1 MKHPGARRRP
11 GRERAVACS
20 AASAFAAGWVLTAV
34 SELITTQSFA
44 DAAALL
50 FGFTPRAVATAAF
63 LGLIICTL
71 GFLCRSI
78 FAGGLIVTLFVAG
91 LSFANYYKMLIT
103 STPLYVQ
110 DIRLVTQVGGIMEL
124 NEASMKFSGES
135 AAAVVIMLLVL
146 VGLFFVSR
154 RFRPRLREGL
164 ISGLISA
171 ILFASLFCV
180 PASVESWFYGPAG
193 SGQAAAQDTQI
204 VHNSRC
210 GVLLGLWRSVVLGGE
225 EELIPE
231 PDEEELMLMNAQSW
245 IEELP
250 DTEKDEQPN
259 VIFVLGESFFDVT
272 ELPGVSYAEDP
283 VADFHRICSEGVS
296 GKFYTHTLG
305 YGTENIELEIMTGIN
320 TRFFS
325 WDDMIYGWEQ
335 EKLLTYPSLPQL
347 FSDAGYYTAYL
358 HTFNDGIYN
367 RTALYTA
374 LGFQDMYFSGDFAAI
389 DPEAAAAPDYWGYM
403 YGKIA
408 GEFYS
413 DDYLADVT
421 AELFDQKAGEGPV
434 FLWAVTMENHTPYTA
449 DKFSSYD
456 FPFESDLGDEAV
468 GVLNAVTQGVA
479 DCSEALGKLV
489 DHLAAQDEPVI
500 VVFFGDH
507 RPGTPLESGATVYS
521 ELGMCPED
529 VADWELEDYAE
540 LYSTDYVIW
549 SNDPSLLPAEPGSRM
564 NTSSTL
570 LGVEALQ
577 MAGMDLDEYWSM
589 CAVVDTVSDG
599 WTWNFFVPQDGE
611 PCFSPFAGLDEEG
624 LDIIQA
630 MRVFMN
636 STFYGTDGPDFR
648 DIFAGTERDT
658 DTK

>member
-63 LGLIICTL
+63 LGLVICTL

-78 FAGGLIVTLFVAG
+78 FAGGLIVTLSVAG

-540 LYSTDYVIW
+540 LYATDYVIW
-549 SNDPSLLPAEPGSRM
+549 SNDPLLLPAEPGSRM

>member
-63 LGLIICTL
+63 LGLVICTL

-78 FAGGLIVTLFVAG
+78 FAGGLIVTLSVAG

-225 EELIPE
+225 ESFIPE

-577 MAGMDLDEYWSM
+577 LAGMDLDEYWSM

-611 PCFSPFAGLDEEG
+611 PCFSPYVGLDEKG
-624 LDIIQA
+624 MDIIKA

-636 STFYGTDGPDFR
+636 STFYGSDGPDFR

>member
-63 LGLIICTL
+63 LGLVICTL

-78 FAGGLIVTLFVAG
+78 FAGGLIVTLSVAG

-146 VGLFFVSR
+146 VGLFFASR

-164 ISGLISA
+164 ISGLVSA

-225 EELIPE
+225 ESFIPE

-250 DTEKDEQPN
+250 DTDKDEQPN

-611 PCFSPFAGLDEEG
+611 PCFSPYVGLDEKG
-624 LDIIQA
+624 MDIIKA

-636 STFYGTDGPDFR
+636 STFYGSDGPDFR

>member
-180 PASVESWFYGPAG
+180 PASVESWFYGPVG

-500 VVFFGDH
+500 VVFFGGH

-564 NTSSTL
+564 NTPSTL

>member
-63 LGLIICTL
+63 LGLVICTL

-78 FAGGLIVTLFVAG
+78 FAGGLVVTLSVAG

-164 ISGLISA
+164 ISGLVSA

-250 DTEKDEQPN
+250 DTDKDEQPN

-611 PCFSPFAGLDEEG
+611 PCFSPYVGLDEKG
-624 LDIIQA
+624 MDIIKA

>member
-11 GRERAVACS
+11 GRERAVAFS

-63 LGLIICTL
+63 LGLVICTL

-78 FAGGLIVTLFVAG
+78 FAGGLIVTLSVAG

-250 DTEKDEQPN
+250 DTDKDEQPN

>member
-63 LGLIICTL
+63 LGLVICTL

-78 FAGGLIVTLFVAG
+78 FAGGLIVTLSVAG

-611 PCFSPFAGLDEEG
+611 PCFSPYVGLDEKG
-624 LDIIQA
+624 MDIIKA

>member
-63 LGLIICTL
+63 LGLVICTL

-78 FAGGLIVTLFVAG
+78 FAGGLIVTLSVAG

-521 ELGMCPED
+521 ELGMCPAN

>member
-63 LGLIICTL
+63 LGLVICTL

-180 PASVESWFYGPAG
+180 PASVESWFYGPVG

-577 MAGMDLDEYWSM
+577 LAGIDLDEYWSM

>member
-63 LGLIICTL
+63 LGLVICTL

-78 FAGGLIVTLFVAG
+78 FAGGLIVTLSVAG

-180 PASVESWFYGPAG
+180 PASVESWFYGPVG

-245 IEELP
+245 IEDLP

>member
-63 LGLIICTL
+63 LGLVICTL

-78 FAGGLIVTLFVAG
+78 FAGGLVVTLSVAG

-135 AAAVVIMLLVL
+135 AAAVAVMLLVL

-193 SGQAAAQDTQI
+193 SGQEAAQDTQI

-577 MAGMDLDEYWSM
+577 MAGIDLDEYWSM

-611 PCFSPFAGLDEEG
+611 PCFSPYVGLDEKG
-624 LDIIQA
+624 MDIIKA

-636 STFYGTDGPDFR
+636 STFYGSDGPDFR

>member
-1 MKHPGARRRP
+1 M
-11 GRERAVACS
+11 
-20 AASAFAAGWVLTAV
+20 
-34 SELITTQSFA
+34 
-44 DAAALL
+44 
-50 FGFTPRAVATAAF
+50 
-63 LGLIICTL
+63 
-71 GFLCRSI
+71 
-78 FAGGLIVTLFVAG
+78 
-91 LSFANYYKMLIT
+91 
-103 STPLYVQ
+103 
-110 DIRLVTQVGGIMEL
+110 
-124 NEASMKFSGES
+124 
-135 AAAVVIMLLVL
+135 
-146 VGLFFVSR
+146 
-154 RFRPRLREGL
+154 
-164 ISGLISA
+164 
-171 ILFASLFCV
+171 
-180 PASVESWFYGPAG
+180 
-193 SGQAAAQDTQI
+193 
-204 VHNSRC
+204 
-210 GVLLGLWRSVVLGGE
+210 
-225 EELIPE
+225 
-231 PDEEELMLMNAQSW
+231 PD
-245 IEELP
+245 
-250 DTEKDEQPN
+250 
-259 VIFVLGESFFDVT
+259 
-272 ELPGVSYAEDP
+272 
-283 VADFHRICSEGVS
+283 
-296 GKFYTHTLG
+296 TLG

-389 DPEAAAAPDYWGYM
+389 DPEAAAAPDYWSYM

-507 RPGTPLESGATVYS
+507 RPGTPLESGATVCS

-589 CAVVDTVSDG
+589 CAVVDTISDG
-599 WTWNFFVPQDGE
+599 WTWNFFVPEGGE
-611 PCFSPFAGLDEEG
+611 PCFSPFTGLDEEG
-624 LDIIQA
+624 LDVIRA

-636 STFYGTDGPDFR
+636 STFYGTDGPGFG
-648 DIFAGTERDT
+648 DIFADTERDT
-658 DTK
+658 DTE

>member
-78 FAGGLIVTLFVAG
+78 FAGGLIVTLSVAG

-225 EELIPE
+225 ESFIPE

-521 ELGMCPED
+521 ELGMCPAN

-577 MAGMDLDEYWSM
+577 LAGIDLDEYWSM

-611 PCFSPFAGLDEEG
+611 PCFSPYVGLDEKG
-624 LDIIQA
+624 MDIIKA

-636 STFYGTDGPDFR
+636 STFYGSDGPDFR

>member
-63 LGLIICTL
+63 LGLVICTL

-577 MAGMDLDEYWSM
+577 LAGIDLDEYWSM

>member
-63 LGLIICTL
+63 LGLVICTL

-78 FAGGLIVTLFVAG
+78 FAGGLIVTLSVAG

-250 DTEKDEQPN
+250 DTDKDEQPN

-577 MAGMDLDEYWSM
+577 LAGMDLDEYWSM

-611 PCFSPFAGLDEEG
+611 PCFSPYVGLDEKG
-624 LDIIQA
+624 MDIIKA

-636 STFYGTDGPDFR
+636 STFYGSDGPDFR

>member
-78 FAGGLIVTLFVAG
+78 FAGGLVVTLSVAG

-135 AAAVVIMLLVL
+135 AAAVAVMLLVL
-146 VGLFFVSR
+146 VGLFFASR

-164 ISGLISA
+164 ISGLVSA

-283 VADFHRICSEGVS
+283 VADFHRICEEGVS

-389 DPEAAAAPDYWGYM
+389 DPEAAAAPDYWSYM

-507 RPGTPLESGATVYS
+507 RPGTPLESGATVCS

-589 CAVVDTVSDG
+589 CAVVDTISDG
-599 WTWNFFVPQDGE
+599 WTWNFFVPEGGE
-611 PCFSPFAGLDEEG
+611 PCFSPFTGLDEEG
-624 LDIIQA
+624 LDVIRA

-636 STFYGTDGPDFR
+636 STFYGTDGPGFG
-648 DIFAGTERDT
+648 DIFADTERDT
-658 DTK
+658 DTE

>member
-63 LGLIICTL
+63 LGLVICTL

-78 FAGGLIVTLFVAG
+78 FAGGLIVTLSVAG

-250 DTEKDEQPN
+250 DTDKDEQPN

-577 MAGMDLDEYWSM
+577 LAGMDLDEYWSM

>member
-63 LGLIICTL
+63 LGLVICTL

-78 FAGGLIVTLFVAG
+78 FAGGLIVTLSVAG

-225 EELIPE
+225 ESFIPE

-577 MAGMDLDEYWSM
+577 LAGIDLDEYWSM

>member
-63 LGLIICTL
+63 LGLVICTL

-180 PASVESWFYGPAG
+180 PASVESWFYGPVG

-225 EELIPE
+225 ESFIPE

-245 IEELP
+245 IEDLP
-250 DTEKDEQPN
+250 DTDKDEQPN

>member
-78 FAGGLIVTLFVAG
+78 FAGGLVVTLFVAG

-154 RFRPRLREGL
+154 RFRPRLGAGL

-389 DPEAAAAPDYWGYM
+389 DPEAAAAPDYWSYM

>member
-63 LGLIICTL
+63 LGLVICTL

-305 YGTENIELEIMTGIN
+305 YGAENIELEIMTGIN

-577 MAGMDLDEYWSM
+577 LAGIDLDEYWSM

>member
-63 LGLIICTL
+63 LGLVICTL

-78 FAGGLIVTLFVAG
+78 FAGGLIVTLSVAG

-154 RFRPRLREGL
+154 RFRPRLGAGL

-180 PASVESWFYGPAG
+180 PASVESWFYGPVG

-577 MAGMDLDEYWSM
+577 LAGMDLDEYWSM

>member
-78 FAGGLIVTLFVAG
+78 FAGGLIVTLSVAG

-164 ISGLISA
+164 ISGLVSA

-180 PASVESWFYGPAG
+180 PASVESWFYGPVG

-210 GVLLGLWRSVVLGGE
+210 GVLLGLWRSVVLGG

-611 PCFSPFAGLDEEG
+611 PCFSPYVGLDEKG
-624 LDIIQA
+624 MDIIKA

-636 STFYGTDGPDFR
+636 STFYGSDGPDFR

>member
-63 LGLIICTL
+63 LGLVICTL

-78 FAGGLIVTLFVAG
+78 FAGGLIVTLSVAG

-135 AAAVVIMLLVL
+135 AAAVAVMLLVL

-164 ISGLISA
+164 ISGLVSA

-250 DTEKDEQPN
+250 DTDKDEQPN

-389 DPEAAAAPDYWGYM
+389 DPEAAAAPDYWSYM